1 MQDAMLRCVTTFM
14 RMNNKN
20 ILGPQDEEQD
30 FLNYAQNEIESLRAD
45 LAARDQEVGQL
56 REAVSSPLKSDS
68 DAPRSLD
75 AELLSSLRQQHA
87 LDLSAAQSQIRALE
101 NSVFDAEAR
110 AHALQKQVAAL
121 EDQLAHSRSRPPS
134 RLGQRSF
141 SPSQFRPSSRSGSQ
155 TDLRRS
161 SFGSQRPNKSNLAP
175 PLSRSIFDHNLSA
188 ETRHKRMVSLSMLK
202 ARIDSEVQVTTRSRA
217 SSRASSVQA
226 LSPVPSLPG
235 QESGQLPDSPRSHT
249 HSHGGT
255 QAAHRPQFLDDSHV
269 FWCHA
274 CTGDLVIL

>member
-1 MQDAMLRCVTTFM
+1 M
-14 RMNNKN
+14 R
-20 ILGPQDEEQD
+20 EVV
-30 FLNYAQNEIESLRAD
+30 ASLPETD
-45 LAARDQEVGQL
+45 D
-56 REAVSSPLKSDS
+56 DH
-68 DAPRSLD
+68 DDPRSLD
-75 AELLSSLRQQHA
+75 AELLSSLRQQYA

-110 AHALQKQVAAL
+110 SHALQKQVVAL
-121 EDQLAHSRSRPPS
+121 EDQLAHSRSRPSS

-141 SPSQFRPSSRSGSQ
+141 SPSQFRPSSRTGS

-161 SFGSQRPNKSNLAP
+161 SLGSHRPSNLAP
-175 PLSRSIFDHNLSA
+175 PLSRAIFDQNMSA

-202 ARIDSEVQVTTRSRA
+202 ARIDSEVQVTRSRA
-217 SSRASSVQA
+217 SSRASSLRA

-235 QESGQLPDSPRSHT
+235 QESDPSPDSPQSHT
-249 HSHGGT
+249 HPYPV
-255 QAAHRPQFLDDSHV
+255 HRPQFLDDSHV